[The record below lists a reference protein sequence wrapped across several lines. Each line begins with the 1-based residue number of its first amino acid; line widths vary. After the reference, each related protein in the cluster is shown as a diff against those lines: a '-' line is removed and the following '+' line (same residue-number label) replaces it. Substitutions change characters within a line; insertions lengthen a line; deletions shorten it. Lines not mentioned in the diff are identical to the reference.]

1 MLFDLQITE
10 RGDWVVLAPIGEV
23 DLSTAPR
30 IRQEGVRA
38 VAGGARHLVIDLG
51 GVDFMDSLG
60 VGVLVALRKR
70 VASVGGS
77 LRLARPEP
85 QVQRVLSLAGA
96 DQVMDVVS
104 TLDDAMT
111 APAVPLGVEGGGAGG

>member
-10 RGDWVVLAPIGEV
+10 RGEWVVLAPIGEV

-38 VAGGARHLVIDLG
+38 VAAGARHLVIDLG

-85 QVQRVLSLAGA
+85 QVRRVLSLAGA
-96 DQVMDVVS
+96 DQVMDVVGS
-104 TLDDAMT
+104 LDDAVA
-111 APAVPLGVEGGGAGG
+111 APVLPLVVQAGGTGG